1 MHFFQILWKNF
12 GILSYLC
19 FANQQFYTLWMMVI
33 VPRIAVVSCFSTTP
47 FIYGIQHED
56 NLRAGLLLS
65 DPAEAIQA
73 FSEHKADIAL
83 VPAAAVPSLT
93 GARIVT
99 EYCVGGV
106 PASKEALL
114 ASDDA
119 LVETWKPFG
128 KLPCAFAVW
137 GAHADTD
144 PDAVETLQHALT
156 YGLEHSYEAILE
168 SAFAADAG
176 RAYAELAHF
185 DYIFDNQKDKALKKF
200 WDSGLKVAPRANP
213 G

>member
-1 MHFFQILWKNF
+1 MMVSVPSIAAV
-12 GILSYLC
+12 SYL
-19 FANQQFYTLWMMVI
+19 NTI
-33 VPRIAVVSCFSTTP
+33 P
-47 FIYGIQHED
+47 FIYGIGHEG
-56 NLRAGLLLS
+56 NLRAELLLS
-65 DPAEAIQA
+65 PPAVCAKNFA
-73 FSEHKADIAL
+73 EHKADIAL

-93 GARIVT
+93 DARIVT

-119 LVETWKPFG
+119 LVGAWKPFG

-137 GAHADTD
+137 AAHADTD
-144 PDAVETLQHALT
+144 PDAVEALQHALT
-156 YGLEHSYEAILE
+156 YGLEHGYEAILE
-168 SAFAADAG
+168 SAFAA
-176 RAYAELAHF
+176 AHF

-200 WDSGLKVAPRANP
+200 WNSGLKAVPRANP